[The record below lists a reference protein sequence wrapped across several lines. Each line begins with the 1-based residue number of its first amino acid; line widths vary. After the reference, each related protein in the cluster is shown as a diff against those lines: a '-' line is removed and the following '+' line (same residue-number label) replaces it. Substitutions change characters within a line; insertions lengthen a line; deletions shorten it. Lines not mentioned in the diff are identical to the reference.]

1 MDWTALLNLGLV
13 LLFVLIGG
21 LFAGTEMAIVNL
33 RESQIRQLEESGPAG
48 ERTAT
53 MVRDPNLFLSAV
65 QIGVTVAGFFSSAY
79 GASTIAPSLV
89 PVLEDLGVPQATAG
103 TVALIGMTLAI
114 AYLSLVL
121 GELVPKRL
129 AMQNALAMTRIVG
142 PPLSV
147 FGRLMRPVI
156 WLLSTST
163 NIVVRLLGGDPG
175 ADREAVSAEE
185 IKSMVRN
192 SDALDQAES
201 RVLADVFDAS
211 ERTVVEVMQPRH
223 QVHFLDGRQSVAQT
237 RTEIRDSGFSR
248 YPVIGDD
255 VDDVLGFVHVR
266 DMLLVDDPSAAR
278 MSELVRPIEHI
289 PGTVEVLRALN
300 RMRAH
305 ADQIAVVVDEYGGT
319 DGIVTLEDLL
329 EELVGEIYDEFDRD
343 SWPVPGGLDTILA
356 ADGTFEGGLILQEF
370 EAATDIALPDT
381 GGYETVGGF
390 LMAQLGRIPEAGDRV
405 AVDGGV
411 LEVVEVDER
420 RVTTVRFTPV
430 PPGGTDE
437 QAEARADAQ
446 LAARAEGRA
455 GARAEP
461 TADGH
466 DGPAR

>member
-13 LLFVLIGG
+13 FLFVLIGG
-21 LFAGTEMAIVNL
+21 VFAGTEMAIVNL
-33 RESQIRQLEESGPAG
+33 RESQIKQLEESGGSG
-48 ERTAT
+48 ESTAKL
-53 MVRDPNLFLSAV
+53 VRNPNLFLSAV

-89 PVLEDLGVPQATAG
+89 PVLTELGLPETTAS
-103 TVALIGMTLAI
+103 TAALIGMTLVI
-114 AYLSLVL
+114 AYLSLVF

-129 AMQNALAMTRIVG
+129 AMQNALGMTRIVG
-142 PPLSV
+142 PPLNL

-156 WLLSTST
+156 WLLSVST

-175 ADREAVSAEE
+175 ANRESVSAEE
-185 IKSMVRN
+185 IRSMVR
-192 SDALDQAES
+192 SSEALDQAES

-223 QVHFLDGRQSVAQT
+223 QVHFLHGE
-237 RTEIRDSGFSR
+237 RTVVEARPEIRDSGYSR
-248 YPVIGDD
+248 YPVTGED

-266 DMLLVDDPSAAR
+266 DMLLVEDPEGTKLS
-278 MSELVRPIEHI
+278 SLVRPIEHI
-289 PGTVEVLRALN
+289 PGTVEVLVALN

-343 SWPVPGGLDTILA
+343 SWPAPGGLDRILA
-356 ADGTFEGGLILQEF
+356 ADGTFDGGLILQEF
-370 EAATDIALPDT
+370 ESATEIALPDT

-405 AVDGGV
+405 EIDGGV
-411 LEVVEVDER
+411 LEVAEVDER
-420 RVTTVRFTPV
+420 RVQTVRFT
-430 PPGGTDE
+430 
-437 QAEARADAQ
+437 A
-446 LAARAEGRA
+446 
-455 GARAEP
+455 AEP
-461 TADGH
+461 VD
-466 DGPAR
+466 PASESSLEDPEQS

>member
-13 LLFVLIGG
+13 FAFVLVGG

-33 RESQIRQLEESGPAG
+33 RESQIKQLQESGPGG
-48 ERTAT
+48 ERTAE

-89 PVLEDLGVPQATAG
+89 PVLTELGLSESAAG
-103 TVALIGMTLAI
+103 TTALIGMTLVI
-114 AYLSLVL
+114 AYLSLVF

-129 AMQNALAMTRIVG
+129 AMQNAMAMTKVVG
-142 PPLSV
+142 PPLSI
-147 FGRLMRPVI
+147 FGKLMRPVI

-163 NIVVRLLGGDPG
+163 NLVVRLLGGDPG
-175 ADREAVSAEE
+175 ANRESVSAEE
-185 IKSMVRN
+185 IKSMVR
-192 SDALDQAES
+192 SSEALDQAES

-223 QVHFLDGRQSVAQT
+223 QVRFLDGE
-237 RTEIRDSGFSR
+237 RTVVEVREEIRDTGFSR
-248 YPVIGDD
+248 YPVTGED

-266 DMLLVDDPSAAR
+266 DMLLVEEQGETSLAA
-278 MSELVRPIEHI
+278 LVRPIEHI
-289 PGTVEVLRALN
+289 PGTVQVLEALN

-329 EELVGEIYDEFDRD
+329 EELVGEIYDEFDRE
-343 SWPVPGGLDTILA
+343 SWPVAGGLDRILA

-370 EAATDIALPDT
+370 ESATDIALPDT

-390 LMAQLGRIPEAGDRV
+390 LMAQLGRIPEAGDSV
-405 AVDGGV
+405 EIDGGV

-420 RVTTVRFTPV
+420 RVQTVRFTV
-430 PPGGTDE
+430 
-437 QAEARADAQ
+437 A
-446 LAARAEGRA
+446 
-455 GARAEP
+455 AEP
-461 TADGH
+461 AGEDAESSLEEPIG
-466 DGPAR
+466 D

>member
-430 PPGGTDE
+430 PPGGTVE
-437 QAEARADAQ
+437 QAEARADTQ

-455 GARAEP
+455 DAREET

>member
-1 MDWTALLNLGLV
+1 MDWTALANLGLV
-13 LLFVLIGG
+13 MVFVLVGG

-33 RESQIRQLEESGPAG
+33 REAQIKQLEDSGPGG
-48 ERTAT
+48 ERTAI
-53 MVRDPNLFLSAV
+53 MVRDPNQFLSAV

-89 PVLEDLGVPQATAG
+89 PGLVDLGVPDTAAS
-103 TVALIGMTLAI
+103 TVALITMTLII
-114 AYLSLVL
+114 AYLSLVF

-129 AMQNALAMTRIVG
+129 AMQNALGMTKIVG
-142 PPLSV
+142 PPLHV

-163 NIVVRLLGGDPG
+163 NIVVRLLGGDPN
-175 ADREAVSAEE
+175 ANTEAVSAEE

-192 SDALDQAES
+192 SEALEQAQS

-223 QVHFLDGRQSVAQT
+223 QVHFLDGEQT
-237 RTEIRDSGFSR
+237 VVETREEIRATGFSR
-248 YPVIGDD
+248 YPVTGED

-266 DMLLVDDPSAAR
+266 DMLLVDEPGSTR
-278 MSELVRPIEHI
+278 LSELVRPIEHI
-289 PGTVEVLRALN
+289 PGTVEVLQALN

-343 SWPVPGGLDTILA
+343 SWPSAGDLDRIVQ
-356 ADGTFEGGLILQEF
+356 ADGKFEGGLILQEF
-370 EAATDIALPDT
+370 ESATGITLPDT

-390 LMAQLGRIPEAGDRV
+390 LMARLGRIPEVGDLV
-405 AVDGGV
+405 EVEGGQ

-420 RVTTVRFTPV
+420 RVQTVRFTSA
-430 PPGGTDE
+430 T
-437 QAEARADAQ
+437 
-446 LAARAEGRA
+446 
-455 GARAEP
+455 P
-461 TADGH
+461 TADEV
-466 DGPAR
+466 ALTELR

>member
-1 MDWTALLNLGLV
+1 M
-13 LLFVLIGG
+13 
-21 LFAGTEMAIVNL
+21 
-33 RESQIRQLEESGPAG
+33 
-48 ERTAT
+48 
-53 MVRDPNLFLSAV
+53 

-89 PVLEDLGVPQATAG
+89 PVLVDLGLPEATAG
-103 TVALIGMTLAI
+103 TVALIGMTLVI

-121 GELVPKRL
+121 GELAPKRL
-129 AMQNALAMTRIVG
+129 AMQNAMGMTKVVG

-147 FGRLMRPVI
+147 FGKLMRPVI

-163 NIVVRLLGGDPG
+163 NIVVRLLGGDPH
-175 ADREAVSAEE
+175 ANRESVSAEE
-185 IKSMVRN
+185 IKSMVRD
-192 SDALDQAES
+192 SEALDQAES

-223 QVHFLDGRQSVAQT
+223 QVHFLDGAQSVT
-237 RTEIRDSGFSR
+237 EVRKEIRNSGFSR
-248 YPVIGDD
+248 YPVIGED

-266 DMLLVDDPSAAR
+266 DMLLVEDPTTTR

-289 PGTVEVLRALN
+289 PGTVQVLMALN

-329 EELVGEIYDEFDRD
+329 EELVGEIYDEFDRE
-343 SWPVPGGLDTILA
+343 SWPAPGGLDSILE

-370 EAATDIALPDT
+370 EAATDIGLPDT

-390 LMAQLGRIPEAGDRV
+390 LMAQLGRIPEAGDSV
-405 AVDGGV
+405 AVEGGQ

-420 RVTTVRFTPV
+420 RVQTVRFTAVEPAV
-430 PPGGTDE
+430 GESGE
-437 QAEARADAQ
+437 DAQ
-446 LAARAEGRA
+446 NS
-455 GARAEP
+455 
-461 TADGH
+461 
-466 DGPAR
+466 

>member
-329 EELVGEIYDEFDRD
+329 EELVGEIYDEFDAD
-343 SWPVPGGLDTILA
+343 TWPAPGGLDSILA

-370 EAATDIALPDT
+370 EAATDISLPDT

-390 LMAQLGRIPEAGDRV
+390 LMAQLGRIPEAGDTV
-405 AVDGGV
+405 AVDGGT
-411 LEVVEVDER
+411 LEVAEVDER
-420 RVTTVRFTPV
+420 RVKTVRFTTAQPA
-430 PPGGTDE
+430 GDE
-437 QAEARADAQ
+437 GQVDE
-446 LAARAEGRA
+446 ET
-455 GARAEP
+455 P
-461 TADGH
+461 SV
-466 DGPAR
+466 

>member
-1 MDWTALLNLGLV
+1 
-13 LLFVLIGG
+13 
-21 LFAGTEMAIVNL
+21 
-33 RESQIRQLEESGPAG
+33 
-48 ERTAT
+48 
-53 MVRDPNLFLSAV
+53 
-65 QIGVTVAGFFSSAY
+65 
-79 GASTIAPSLV
+79 
-89 PVLEDLGVPQATAG
+89 
-103 TVALIGMTLAI
+103 
-114 AYLSLVL
+114 
-121 GELVPKRL
+121 
-129 AMQNALAMTRIVG
+129 LAMTRIVG

-147 FGRLMRPVI
+147 FGRLMRPVN

-305 ADQIAVVVDEYGGT
+305 ADQIAVVVDEYGGS
-319 DGIVTLEDLL
+319 DGIGTLEVLL

-411 LEVVEVDER
+411 LEVVEVNER

-430 PPGGTDE
+430 SPGGTVE

>member
-356 ADGTFEGGLILQEF
+356 ADGTFDGGLILQEF

-411 LEVVEVDER
+411 LEVVEVNER

-430 PPGGTDE
+430 PTGGTDE

-455 GARAEP
+455 DAREET

>member
-1 MDWTALLNLGLV
+1 
-13 LLFVLIGG
+13 
-21 LFAGTEMAIVNL
+21 
-33 RESQIRQLEESGPAG
+33 
-48 ERTAT
+48 
-53 MVRDPNLFLSAV
+53 PNQFLSAV

-89 PVLEDLGVPQATAG
+89 PVLVDLGLPEATAG
-103 TVALIGMTLAI
+103 TVALIGMTLVI

-121 GELVPKRL
+121 GELAPKRL
-129 AMQNALAMTRIVG
+129 AMQNAMGMTKVVG

-147 FGRLMRPVI
+147 FGKLMRPVI

-163 NIVVRLLGGDPG
+163 NIVVRLLGGDPH
-175 ADREAVSAEE
+175 ANRESVSAEE
-185 IKSMVRN
+185 IKSMVRD
-192 SDALDQAES
+192 SEALDQAES

-223 QVHFLDGRQSVAQT
+223 QVHFLDGAQSVT
-237 RTEIRDSGFSR
+237 EVRKEIRNSGFSR
-248 YPVIGDD
+248 YPVIGED

-266 DMLLVDDPSAAR
+266 DMLLVEDPTTTR

-289 PGTVEVLRALN
+289 PGTVQVLMALN

-329 EELVGEIYDEFDRD
+329 EELVGEIYDEFDRE
-343 SWPVPGGLDTILA
+343 SWPAPGGLDSILE

-370 EAATDIALPDT
+370 EAATDIGLPDT

-390 LMAQLGRIPEAGDRV
+390 LMAQLGRIPEAGDAV
-405 AVDGGV
+405 AVEGGR

-420 RVTTVRFTPV
+420 RVQTVRFTAVEPAV
-430 PPGGTDE
+430 GESGE
-437 QAEARADAQ
+437 DAQ
-446 LAARAEGRA
+446 NS
-455 GARAEP
+455 
-461 TADGH
+461 
-466 DGPAR
+466 

>member
-211 ERTVVEVMQPRH
+211 ERNVVEVMQPRH

-356 ADGTFEGGLILQEF
+356 ADGTFDGGLILQEF

-430 PPGGTDE
+430 PPGGTVE

>member
-163 NIVVRLLGGDPG
+163 NIVDRKSTRL
-175 ADREAVSAEE
+175 
-185 IKSMVRN
+185 N
-192 SDALDQAES
+192 SS
-201 RVLADVFDAS
+201 
-211 ERTVVEVMQPRH
+211 
-223 QVHFLDGRQSVAQT
+223 
-237 RTEIRDSGFSR
+237 
-248 YPVIGDD
+248 
-255 VDDVLGFVHVR
+255 
-266 DMLLVDDPSAAR
+266 
-278 MSELVRPIEHI
+278 HI
-289 PGTVEVLRALN
+289 
-300 RMRAH
+300 
-305 ADQIAVVVDEYGGT
+305 
-319 DGIVTLEDLL
+319 
-329 EELVGEIYDEFDRD
+329 
-343 SWPVPGGLDTILA
+343 
-356 ADGTFEGGLILQEF
+356 
-370 EAATDIALPDT
+370 
-381 GGYETVGGF
+381 
-390 LMAQLGRIPEAGDRV
+390 
-405 AVDGGV
+405 
-411 LEVVEVDER
+411 
-420 RVTTVRFTPV
+420 
-430 PPGGTDE
+430 
-437 QAEARADAQ
+437 
-446 LAARAEGRA
+446 
-455 GARAEP
+455 
-461 TADGH
+461 
-466 DGPAR
+466 

>member
-1 MDWTALLNLGLV
+1 MDPSVLVNIALV

-21 LFAGTEMAIVNL
+21 VFAGTEMAIVNL
-33 RESQIRQLEESGPAG
+33 REAQIKQLEESGARG
-48 ERTAT
+48 ERTAQL
-53 MVRDPNLFLSAV
+53 VRDPNQFLSAV

-89 PVLEDLGVPQATAG
+89 PVLTELGLTEATAG
-103 TVALIGMTLAI
+103 TAALIGMTLII

-129 AMQNALAMTRIVG
+129 AMQNAMAMTRIVG
-142 PPLSV
+142 PSLGV
-147 FGRLMRPVI
+147 FGKLMRPVI
-156 WLLSTST
+156 WLLSVST
-163 NIVVRLLGGDPG
+163 NLAVRLLGGDPH
-175 ADREAVSAEE
+175 ANRESVSAEE
-185 IKSMVRN
+185 IRSMVRS

-223 QVHFLDGRQSVAQT
+223 QVHFLDGRQSVEESRQ
-237 RTEIRDSGFSR
+237 EIRDTGFSR
-248 YPVIGDD
+248 YPVTGDD

-266 DMLLVDDPSAAR
+266 DMLLVEDPVRTR

-289 PGTVEVLRALN
+289 PGTVQVLSALN

-329 EELVGEIYDEFDRD
+329 EELVGEIYDEFDAD
-343 SWPVPGGLDTILA
+343 TWPAPGGLDSILA

-370 EAATDIALPDT
+370 EAATDISLPDT

-390 LMAQLGRIPEAGDRV
+390 LMAQLGRIPEAGDTV
-405 AVDGGV
+405 AVDGGT
-411 LEVVEVDER
+411 LEVAEVDER
-420 RVTTVRFTPV
+420 RVKTVRFTTAQPA
-430 PPGGTDE
+430 GDE
-437 QAEARADAQ
+437 GQVDE
-446 LAARAEGRA
+446 ET
-455 GARAEP
+455 P
-461 TADGH
+461 SV
-466 DGPAR
+466 

>member
-1 MDWTALLNLGLV
+1 MDWTALLNLALV

-33 RESQIRQLEESGPAG
+33 RETQIRNLEESGERG
-48 ERTAT
+48 KRTAEL
-53 MVRDPNLFLSAV
+53 VRDPNLFLSAV

-89 PVLEDLGVPQATAG
+89 PTLIELGLSEATAG
-103 TVALIGMTLAI
+103 TAALIGMTLVI
-114 AYLSLVL
+114 AYLSLVF

-129 AMQNALAMTRIVG
+129 AMQNAYAMTRIVG

-147 FGRLMRPVI
+147 FGRLMRPAI
-156 WLLSTST
+156 WLLSVST
-163 NIVVRLLGGDPG
+163 NLVVRLLGGDPN

-192 SDALDQAES
+192 SEALDQAES

-223 QVHFLDGRQSVAQT
+223 QVHFLDGH
-237 RTEIRDSGFSR
+237 RTVVQVREEIRDTGFSR
-248 YPVIGDD
+248 YPVTGED

-266 DMLLVDDPSAAR
+266 DMLLVEDPSATR
-278 MSELVRPIEHI
+278 MAELVRPIEHV
-289 PGTVEVLRALN
+289 PGTVEVLEALN

-329 EELVGEIYDEFDRD
+329 EELVGEIYDEFDQET
-343 SWPVPGGLDTILA
+343 WPTPGGLDRIVA

-370 EAATDIALPDT
+370 ESATDIALPDT

-390 LMAQLGRIPEAGDRV
+390 LMAQLGRIPAAGDTV
-405 AVDGGV
+405 EVDGGR
-411 LEVVEVDER
+411 LEVVTVDER
-420 RVTTVRFTPV
+420 RVQTVRFTPV
-430 PPGGTDE
+430 EP
-437 QAEARADAQ
+437 
-446 LAARAEGRA
+446 AAHEEPAGAAEGDPDSR
-455 GARAEP
+455 
-461 TADGH
+461 
-466 DGPAR
+466 

>member
-329 EELVGEIYDEFDRD
+329 EELVGEIYDEFDAD
-343 SWPVPGGLDTILA
+343 TWPAPGGLDSILA

-370 EAATDIALPDT
+370 EAATDISLPDT

-390 LMAQLGRIPEAGDRV
+390 LMAQLGRIPEAGDTV
-405 AVDGGV
+405 AIDGGT
-411 LEVVEVDER
+411 LEVAEVDER
-420 RVTTVRFTPV
+420 RVKTVRFTTAQPA
-430 PPGGTDE
+430 GDE
-437 QAEARADAQ
+437 GQVDE
-446 LAARAEGRA
+446 ET
-455 GARAEP
+455 P
-461 TADGH
+461 SV
-466 DGPAR
+466 